1 MNFMVITYGAAEVL
15 DTTFNALAAL
25 LNSRT
30 GTLYQPLVR
39 LSLIV
44 GLVWATVSMI
54 TGDHMRFIK
63 TWALPA
69 ILMLVL
75 FFAPTCRVH
84 IYDPVSGHRYTVDH
98 VPWGLGAVAGVIS
111 KIGHAATQEIE
122 KTFSLP
128 DDLKY
133 HKTGAVMAS
142 HLIANANTFHIT
154 NTDLAET
161 LQSFMTQCVVY
172 DALLGKKYTLHDL
185 KNSPDIWN
193 LVISNLS
200 PARSFTF
207 KAPGRNQVS
216 QIMPCNRAVELLDQ
230 WLKRDIQNAFQL
242 FESKIFGAKSGVPHN
257 GVPHLASVVPG
268 AQLKQYLPGAFDY
281 MTQMSK
287 SAEDYMMQQMMIY
300 SVVDSI
306 ENTSTGLGNAP
317 NFAVRRAYLQQRATQ
332 ETLAGVAAQK
342 LIAMKNVLEALI
354 YAAFLFILP
363 LALLPRGWSYIMRW
377 ISLVLWIQ
385 LWPPLYAILNFIMNV
400 SVRAKGMGMIAGP
413 EGSGITIASSVGFMN
428 LHADMA
434 AQAGFLSIAV
444 GTLAYAIVKGGAAG
458 FGQLVSHMGAP
469 AMSSASR
476 AAEDLI
482 SGNYSFGNVSQG
494 NMQAYN
500 TSFGQQNYSPSYS
513 SGSFTQNDGVISR
526 TTGAEGGHMVNIA
539 NSNLRSNLNF
549 SESLSNSYTEQANKA
564 KQLSESQ
571 MVASATAEADHNRSV
586 MDLSQ
591 HQAKQASSSD
601 SHSTGKTATSN
612 QAFTKL
618 DGLVER
624 FAKDH
629 SLSKE
634 SAAQILGRASVAAT
648 TGVGFK
654 FLGNGATL
662 TGSLEASGQISGS
675 KSDRNTFSAAK
686 DYAKQNNFQEALN
699 AASQVARDGRYSEM
713 SDEGQRYV
721 KGITDS
727 YEKSHQYRNEASAN
741 LQKSQGFSQMAATTK
756 QNAGSINAS
765 LNQEYVNWLQGQS
778 LPNSH
783 GPMGIQEAETIL
795 SSRPE
800 IDAQYQQR
808 FMEDKMQQAEQFMGT
823 HGLPSN
829 SADIDK
835 AYEQASKNI
844 TNPVNRG
851 DGYVTSQ
858 ATASG
863 FGDDFKVNTAPRDE
877 AQNVLSSTDQKMTE
891 HQQDITKQGDQR
903 KAEVGIEAPK
913 PKAIGPAPQPLNMG
927 EVYSRAA
934 EPRAL
939 SRLAAGSGADLNMLD
954 QAETLQA
961 ESVQSESR
969 QAATQQ
975 NLTQQAHQR
984 KTDVELEAPKPPKMI
999 STDHPQPINMGDTR
1013 IADTHARDTRVGDIY
1028 ARAAEPGALNRL
1040 AAGSEERQNML
1051 DQAVSL
1057 QSGTVQSENHQAT
1070 IPHPGTIQNEP
1081 KFMGSHEVHS
1091 KSSDSDRV
1099 YEQASQNITNP
1110 VNQKRD
1116 QTITSQTAVSDFGN
1130 DFKVNTSP
1138 RDETQHILSSTD
1150 QKLAQHQQEI
1160 GKQTDQRKTGV
1171 EIEAIM
1177 SPKTIG
1183 PARQPADIGDTHVG
1197 DIHAEDTRVG
1207 DIYAQAAEPGA
1218 LSRLVAGSGGGQT
1231 TLGQPE
1237 TLQYGTVQNESG
1249 QATTQQNLTQQADQ
1263 KKTGVE
1269 LEAPKLPKMISTDHS
1284 QPINIGGVHVADTRI
1299 ADSHAGDARVRDTR
1313 VGDIYAQAAEP
1324 ETLRNLASEADQN
1337 TLSQRENLQTGS
1349 VQTVQ
1354 PKTIETLTP
1363 TTQAAISVNREGQV
1377 NSQGSHQNRGDN
1389 LKIPSNKDLKD
1400 KLNSIE
1406 DKLMAQQE
1414 FFEKEAQQRQEGPPK
1429 S

>member
-54 TGDHMRFIK
+54 SGDHMRFIK

-193 LVISNLS
+193 LVTSNLS

-216 QIMPCNRAVELLDQ
+216 QIMPCNRAVELLDL

-242 FESKIFGAKSGVPHN
+242 FESKVFGAKASI
-257 GVPHLASVVPG
+257 PHLASVVPG

-300 SVVDSI
+300 SVVESI

-332 ETLAGVAAQK
+332 ETLTGVAAQK

-444 GTLAYAIVKGGAAG
+444 GTLAYAIVKGGVAG
-458 FGQLVSHMGAP
+458 FGSLVSHITAP

-482 SGNYSFGNVSQG
+482 SGNYSFGNVNQG

-513 SGSFTQNDGVISR
+513 SGAFTQNDGVISR
-526 TTGAEGGHMVNIA
+526 TTGAEGGHMVNVS
-539 NSNLRSNLNF
+539 NSNLRSSLNF

-571 MVASATAEADHNRSV
+571 MMASATAEADHNRSV

-591 HQAKQASSSD
+591 HQAKQTSSSD

-612 QAFTKL
+612 QAFSKL

-648 TGVGFK
+648 TGVGFQ

-675 KSDRNTFSAAK
+675 KSDRNIFSAAK
-686 DYAKQNNFQEALN
+686 DYAKQSNFQEALN

-713 SDEGQRYV
+713 SDEGKRYV
-721 KGITDS
+721 KGISDS

-778 LPNSH
+778 LPNSQ

-808 FMEDKMQQAEQFMGT
+808 FMEGKMQQAEQFMGT

-829 SADIDK
+829 SADIEK
-835 AYEQASKNI
+835 AYEQVHI
-844 TNPVNRG
+844 TNPVNQG
-851 DGYVTSQ
+851 NGYVASQ
-858 ATASG
+858 AAASG
-863 FGDDFKVNTAPRDE
+863 FGDDFKVNTKPRDE
-877 AQNVLSSTDQKMTE
+877 ARNVLSSTDQEMME
-891 HQQDITKQGDQR
+891 HQQNITKQADQR

-913 PKAIGPAPQPLNMG
+913 SPKAIGPAPQHTNIG
-927 EVYSRAA
+927 EVYSRAT
-934 EPRAL
+934 EPGAL
-939 SRLAAGSGADLNMLD
+939 SRLAAGLGGSQNMLD
-954 QAETLQA
+954 QAESFQA
-961 ESVQSESR
+961 GSVQSES
-969 QAATQQ
+969 
-975 NLTQQAHQR
+975 
-984 KTDVELEAPKPPKMI
+984 
-999 STDHPQPINMGDTR
+999 G
-1013 IADTHARDTRVGDIY
+1013 
-1028 ARAAEPGALNRL
+1028 
-1040 AAGSEERQNML
+1040 
-1051 DQAVSL
+1051 
-1057 QSGTVQSENHQAT
+1057 QSPT
-1070 IPHPGTIQNEP
+1070 PHPGAIQNEP
-1081 KFMGSHEVHS
+1081 KFIESHGRLS
-1091 KSSDSDRV
+1091 KHSDSDRV

-1110 VNQKRD
+1110 VGQERGKIVPP
-1116 QTITSQTAVSDFGN
+1116 QTVASDFGN

-1138 RDETQHILSSTD
+1138 QDEAQHVLSSTD
-1150 QKLAQHQQEI
+1150 QKMVQHQQEI
-1160 GKQTDQRKTGV
+1160 GKQTDQRKGEV
-1171 EIEAIM
+1171 AIEAPM
-1177 SPKTIG
+1177 LPKTIG
-1183 PARQPADIGDTHVG
+1183 PAPQPTNMG
-1197 DIHAEDTRVG
+1197 DTRVG
-1207 DIYAQAAEPGA
+1207 DIYAQAAEPGG
-1218 LSRLVAGSGGGQT
+1218 LSRLATGSGGSQNI
-1231 TLGQPE
+1231 LGQR
-1237 TLQYGTVQNESG
+1237 ES
-1249 QATTQQNLTQQADQ
+1249 
-1263 KKTGVE
+1263 
-1269 LEAPKLPKMISTDHS
+1269 
-1284 QPINIGGVHVADTRI
+1284 
-1299 ADSHAGDARVRDTR
+1299 
-1313 VGDIYAQAAEP
+1313 
-1324 ETLRNLASEADQN
+1324 
-1337 TLSQRENLQTGS
+1337 LQTGS
-1349 VQTVQ
+1349 VQTAQ
-1354 PKTIETLTP
+1354 PKTVESQTQSS
-1363 TTQAAISVNREGQV
+1363 QAAISVNRGEIQV
-1377 NSQGSHQNRGDN
+1377 DSQGSFQNRGDS

-1414 FFEKEAQQRQEGPPK
+1414 FFEKEAQQRQEGPLK